1 MTGEVVYAR
10 ILDGE
15 TLWLAVR
22 GPGSLTVHGP
32 GGSRP
37 VDTETRPDPDG
48 PLLSARLDV
57 AALLAEGD
65 GPAALTFDLDGTPL
79 AWEKEPL
86 PGPTKVPATRDGRW
100 QLRVGAADGQLRVLR
115 AALDEAVVVEH
126 VVTGSDDDAVELR
139 LRLTGEAE
147 LVSLD
152 GDQVLGAVPVA
163 PDGTSLLTATSLPPG
178 RLAVRQGGVTL
189 PVVRRQRD
197 LKRPNYAVALPSVP
211 GRRLQWQPDGQL
223 VLAEEPA

>member
-10 ILDGE
+10 ILDGA

-22 GPGSLTVHGP
+22 GPGDLTVHGP
-32 GGSRP
+32 AGSSP
-37 VDTETRPDPDG
+37 VAAETLADSDG

-57 AALLAEGD
+57 ASLLDRAD
-65 GPAALTFDLDGTPL
+65 GAAALTFDLDGTPL

-100 QLRVGAADGQLRVLR
+100 QLRVGAADGRLRVLR
-115 AALDEAVVVEH
+115 APVDEAVVVDRIA
-126 VVTGSDDDAVELR
+126 TGSDDDTVELM
-139 LRLTGEAE
+139 LRVTGDAE

-152 GDQVLGAVPVA
+152 GDQVLAAAPVA
-163 PDGTSLLTATSLPPG
+163 PDGTVRLTAAMPPG
-178 RLAVRQGGVTL
+178 RLAVRRGGVTV

-197 LKRPNYAVALPSVP
+197 LKRPNFAVALPSTP
-211 GRRLQWQPDGQL
+211 SGRLQWQPDGQL
-223 VLAEEPA
+223 VIAEEPA

>member
-10 ILDGE
+10 ILDGA

-37 VDTETRPDPDG
+37 VEVETLADAG
-48 PLLSARLDV
+48 GSLLSARLDV
-57 AALLAEGD
+57 ASLLDGAD
-65 GPAALTFDLDGTPL
+65 GPAALTFELDGAPL

-86 PGPTKVPATRDGRW
+86 PGPTKVPTTRDGRW

-115 AALDEAVVVEH
+115 APVDEGVVVERIA
-126 VVTGSDDDAVELR
+126 TGSDDDTVELT
-139 LRLTGEAE
+139 LRVTGDAE

-152 GDQVLGAVPVA
+152 GDRVLGAVPVA
-163 PDGTSLLTATSLPPG
+163 ANGTVALTAALPPG
-178 RLAVRQGGVTL
+178 RLAVRHAGRTV

-197 LKRPNYAVALPSVP
+197 LKRPNFAVALPSTP
-211 GRRLQWQPDGQL
+211 TGRLQWQPDGQL
-223 VLAEEPA
+223 VIGDPA

>member
-10 ILDGE
+10 ILDGS

-37 VDTETRPDPDG
+37 VEIETLAG
-48 PLLSARLDV
+48 SLLSARLDV
-57 AALLAEGD
+57 ASLLDEAD

-86 PGPTKVPATRDGRW
+86 PGPTKVPTTRDGRW
-100 QLRVGAADGQLRVLR
+100 QLRVGAADRQLRVLR
-115 AALDEAVVVEH
+115 APVDEAVVVERIDE
-126 VVTGSDDDAVELR
+126 SDDTIELT
-139 LRLTGEAE
+139 LRLTGDAE

-152 GDQVLGAVPVA
+152 GDEVLAALPVA
-163 PDGTSLLTATSLPPG
+163 PDGTVTLTAALPPG
-178 RLAVRQGGVTL
+178 RLAVRRADRTL
-189 PVVRRQRD
+189 PVVRRERD
-197 LKRPNYAVALPSVP
+197 LKRPNFAVALPSTP
-211 GRRLQWQPDGQL
+211 SGRLQWQPDGQL
-223 VLAEEPA
+223 VIAGEPG